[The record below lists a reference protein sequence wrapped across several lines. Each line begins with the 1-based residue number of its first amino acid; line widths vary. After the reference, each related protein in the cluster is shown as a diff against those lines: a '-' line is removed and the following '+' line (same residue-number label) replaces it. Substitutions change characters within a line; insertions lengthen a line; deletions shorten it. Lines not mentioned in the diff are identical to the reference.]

1 MSEGSTEPDASAASD
16 GASPAGRPPRYKPP
30 RVAALLDTPLGSLIA
45 WPWFDRVAL
54 WGLAKWFLP
63 VSRAWAAAT
72 VSEGD
77 VERFLAEVPLQR
89 LPPGSRRLTERA
101 LRRIQQ
107 LTRASQAA
115 TAAWEEVFF
124 GAGAPTPEALAAA
137 EVRRSRASQALMMGR
152 SAFANLPIL
161 GEVPRVRYAIP
172 AHDVVERRFGAL
184 ADRPDRAYAM
194 ADGLPPIERSHS
206 LVGANA
212 VEYWLRFASP
222 HAPVGSMAWA
232 HVYEP
237 IGVTDPPSLVYAH
250 GLGVEV
256 EMLEGAAE
264 ESLALASE
272 GVRIVRLE
280 APWHNRRRKP
290 GTYGGEP
297 FLAHQ
302 PLSGLDLFAAEVR
315 EMGMLVAWCR
325 KAGSRRVA
333 VGGTSLGALASQL
346 VASHARSWPEA
357 MRPDALLLLTTSDDV
372 GGLAFHSSLARATGL
387 DAALSSA
394 GWTSADIERWRPLTD
409 PRPEQ
414 PLPPEDI
421 VMLLGRADDVTPF
434 PQGLALAERWK
445 VPPENLFLRRQGH
458 FSAAV
463 GLVRDP
469 APLRRLAERLKSA

>member
-1 MSEGSTEPDASAASD
+1 MSEGVGMKPHAAPG
-16 GASPAGRPPRYKPP
+16 GASPLGQPSRYKRP

-54 WGLAKWFLP
+54 WALAKWFLP

-77 VERFLAEVPLQR
+77 IERFLTEVPLRR

-101 LRRIQQ
+101 LRYIQT
-107 LTRASQAA
+107 LTHASQGA
-115 TAAWEEVFF
+115 TARWEDAFF
-124 GAGAPTPEALAAA
+124 GTGAPAPEALVAA
-137 EVRRSRASQALMMGR
+137 ETQRARASQALMMGR

-161 GEVPRVRYAIP
+161 GDVPRVRYAIP
-172 AHDVVERRFGAL
+172 AREMVESRFGAL
-184 ADRPDRAYAM
+184 LHRPDQAYAM
-194 ADGLPPIERSHS
+194 PGELPKIERSRS
-206 LVGANA
+206 LVSASA
-212 VEYWLRFASP
+212 VEYWLRFPSP
-222 HAPVGSMAWA
+222 HAPIGGMAWA

-237 IGVTDPPSLVYAH
+237 IGVTDPPSLVYGH

-264 ESLALASE
+264 ESLTLASE

-325 KAGSRRVA
+325 EAGSRRVA
-333 VGGTSLGALASQL
+333 VGGTSLGALVSQL
-346 VASHARSWPEA
+346 AVSHARSWPAA

-387 DAALSSA
+387 DLALSNA
-394 GWTSADIERWRPLTD
+394 GWTAADIERWRPLTD

-434 PQGLALAERWK
+434 PQGLALAERWQ
-445 VPPENLFLRRQGH
+445 VPQENLFLRRQGH

-469 APLRRLAERLKSA
+469 APLRRLAARLKSS